1 MTRIISLLLF
11 IVLPIGIFAADF
23 DDVLKKIGS
32 YDYGDSR
39 ENLTTLSEMLR
50 KISGDALKLTEYE
63 KAMLELLAAKETTF
77 AAKQYLCKELSI
89 MGTEQSVPT
98 LAKLL
103 QKEETADIARYA
115 LERIPGD
122 KVDATLLVAMQK
134 TKGKVRVGVIN
145 TIGERQIKAATPYL
159 GQLLTNKD
167 TDIAMAAAA
176 ALGKIA
182 TDESATLLGSSLLKL
197 DGQVRN
203 VAVDAYLKNADVF
216 FNAGDKAKAEA
227 IYEPLFAETESVP
240 TRSAA
245 LTGLIKTVDNPSN
258 LIVQILQ
265 KDENPT
271 VKAVAISSVHQCER
285 DMDLPAIAAA
295 MANLDALGQI
305 QLLTAFRIKG
315 NPVVRDAV
323 AKAVDSDDEDV
334 SIAAIQA
341 LAVIG
346 DKMDAER
353 LAMLAA
359 SSTGDKKE
367 IIKEAL
373 ARLNADGTN
382 EAIIT
387 AIPNADAKTKV
398 ELVESIGE
406 RLMTASIPTLLDA
419 ARDENVRVRVAALK
433 ALSQVSSP
441 ADINALIDLLIN
453 AQSDAERRESER
465 MVVAVATKIDDKNK
479 QGDAVLDAIKKVDD
493 IKTKSSLMLVA
504 GSIGD
509 PDALPILRQALSS
522 EDNEIKRAAILSLS
536 EWPTPEPLKDLQDA
550 AGAAAEPSQ
559 KVLALRGYIRLIGLE
574 SDRAKP
580 ETVALYKTALDLATD
595 AGEKRMALSGLGKV
609 RCPAAMFLAAEYL
622 DDPELKGEAEI
633 AVMENSWSTG
643 DADRDKVKAVLQKVY
658 ENTDDERL
666 KRGAKQMLDQFNQ

>member
-1 MTRIISLLLF
+1 MTRIVSLLLF
-11 IVLPIGIFAADF
+11 IVLPIGIFATDF
-23 DDVLKKIGS
+23 DEVLSKIGS

-39 ENLTTLSEMLR
+39 ENLTTISEMLR
-50 KISGDALKLTEYE
+50 EASGDVLKLTEYE
-63 KAMLELLAAKETTF
+63 KAMLEVLAAKETTF
-77 AAKQYLCKELSI
+77 AAKQFLCKELSI

-103 QKEETADIARYA
+103 QKDETADIARYA

-122 KVDATLLVAMQK
+122 KVDAILLVAMGK

-145 TIGERQIKAATPYL
+145 TIGERQIKTAAPDL
-159 GQLLTNKD
+159 GKLMTNKEAD
-167 TDIAMAAAA
+167 VAMAAAT

-182 TDESATLLGSSLLKL
+182 TDESATLLGASLLKL
-197 DGQVRN
+197 EGKVRD
-203 VAVDAYLKNADVF
+203 VAMDAYLKNADAF
-216 FNAGDKAKAEA
+216 LKAGDKAKAEA
-227 IYEPLFAETESVP
+227 IYEPLFAETESIP

-245 LTGLIKTVDNPSN
+245 LTGLIKTVDNPTE
-258 LIVQILQ
+258 LIVKILQ

-271 VKAVAISSVHQCER
+271 VKAVAISLVHQCKR
-285 DMDLPAIAAA
+285 DLDLPAIAAT
-295 MANLDALGQI
+295 MPKLDALGQI
-305 QLLTAFRIKG
+305 QLLTAFRMKG
-315 NPVVRDAV
+315 DPVARDIV
-323 AKAVDSDDEDV
+323 VKAVDSDNEEI
-334 SIAAIQA
+334 STAAIQA

-346 DKMDAER
+346 DKSDAER
-353 LAMLAA
+353 LARLAA

-367 IIKEAL
+367 LVKEAL
-373 ARLNADGTN
+373 ARLNAEGTN
-382 EAIIT
+382 DAIIA
-387 AIPNADAKTKV
+387 AIPNAEAKTKV

-406 RLMTASIPTLLDA
+406 RQMTASIPTLLDA
-419 ARDENVRVRVAALK
+419 AQDENVRVRVAALK

-441 ADINALIDLLIN
+441 SDINALIDLLIN

-465 MVVAVATKIDDKNK
+465 MVVAVATKIDDKDK
-479 QGDAVLDAIKKVDD
+479 QGDAVLEAITKVDD
-493 IKTKSSLMLVA
+493 IKAKSSLMLVA

-509 PDALPILRQALSS
+509 PDALPVLRQALAS
-522 EDNEIKRAAILSLS
+522 EDNELKRAAILSLS
-536 EWPTPEPLKDLQDA
+536 EWPTPEPLKDLKEV
-550 AGAAAEPSQ
+550 AGAATEPSH

-609 RCPAAMFLAAEYL
+609 RCPGAMFLAAEYL

-633 AVMENSWSTG
+633 AVLENSWSAG
-643 DADRDKVKAVLQKVY
+643 NADRDKVKAVLQKVY